1 MRVKQGELLGGA
13 SHGVLACVALKR
25 PVREEFTYG
34 VPHAMAENLQV
45 GMRVA
50 VHFSG
55 RREVGIVTALPQ
67 STDVPA
73 SRLKNISAVLD
84 EEPVLDEDLMELTR
98 WMGHYYG
105 CSWGEALA
113 AVLPAALK
121 REGGRRQVVR
131 LSPAEGIGQEE
142 LASLE
147 DKHVGQYRVLRT
159 LLNASG
165 PLERNELV
173 RKLNI
178 STSPIQ
184 TLLKKEWIV
193 AERIDAVTEAL
204 SGAPAENRPPPEC
217 LMPQQVAAIGAISK
231 PLEAKEFETFLL
243 RGVTGSGKT
252 EVYLEVIKKCLELGR
267 GAIVLVPEIA
277 LTPQTVGWFRGRFG
291 QVAVLHSRMTDAQRH
306 DAWKAVRK
314 GEVRVVVGA
323 RSALFAPMPDLGVVV
338 VDEEHEPSFKQG
350 STPRYHGRDLAVVR
364 AKRANAVCILG
375 SATPSLE
382 SWLNAKNGRY
392 TLLEMY
398 ERAQGGALP
407 SVEVIDLNSVKV
419 NGPFSDPLALAI
431 RETIQRGEQVI
442 LFQNRRGFAPVLWC
456 AQCKAVV
463 KCDQC
468 DSSMVFHRKLQ
479 RIVCHGCC
487 AERRPPKQCPTCSAP
502 GLRFLGEGSE
512 QVEQAVQSLCPDAR
526 VARMDS
532 DSMNSQEDY
541 ERVLGQFGAG
551 EVDILVGTQMIAKGL
566 DFPGV
571 TLVGIVSADSSLH
584 LADFRASERTFQL
597 LCQVAGRAGRGELP
611 GRILVQTHA
620 PEHPAIVHAATH
632 DYRAF
637 VDYELPLRNELDY
650 PPYGRIILVV
660 LEDEDEALV
669 EKTANHLGEVLGHHL
684 ADDEVQILGPAPAPI
699 ALLRNR
705 HRRNFLLKTG
715 PTSELLDKTR
725 NLLQS
730 FVERHHRPRITVD
743 VDPVSM
749 L

>member
-1 MRVKQGELLGGA
+1 
-13 SHGVLACVALKR
+13 
-25 PVREEFTYG
+25 
-34 VPHAMAENLQV
+34 
-45 GMRVA
+45 
-50 VHFSG
+50 
-55 RREVGIVTALPQ
+55 
-67 STDVPA
+67 
-73 SRLKNISAVLD
+73 
-84 EEPVLDEDLMELTR
+84 
-98 WMGHYYG
+98 
-105 CSWGEALA
+105 
-113 AVLPAALK
+113 
-121 REGGRRQVVR
+121 
-131 LSPAEGIGQEE
+131 
-142 LASLE
+142 
-147 DKHVGQYRVLRT
+147 
-159 LLNASG
+159 
-165 PLERNELV
+165 
-173 RKLNI
+173 
-178 STSPIQ
+178 
-184 TLLKKEWIV
+184 
-193 AERIDAVTEAL
+193 
-204 SGAPAENRPPPEC
+204 
-217 LMPQQVAAIGAISK
+217 
-231 PLEAKEFETFLL
+231 
-243 RGVTGSGKT
+243 
-252 EVYLEVIKKCLELGR
+252 
-267 GAIVLVPEIA
+267 
-277 LTPQTVGWFRGRFG
+277 
-291 QVAVLHSRMTDAQRH
+291 
-306 DAWKAVRK
+306 
-314 GEVRVVVGA
+314 
-323 RSALFAPMPDLGVVV
+323 
-338 VDEEHEPSFKQG
+338 
-350 STPRYHGRDLAVVR
+350 
-364 AKRANAVCILG
+364 
-375 SATPSLE
+375 
-382 SWLNAKNGRY
+382 
-392 TLLEMY
+392 MY

-487 AERRPPKQCPTCSAP
+487 AERRPPKQCPTCKAP

-551 EVDILVGTQMIAKGL
+551 EIDILVGTQMIAKGL

-637 VDYELPLRNELDY
+637 VDYELPLRDELDY

-669 EKTANHLGEVLGHHL
+669 EKTANHLGEVLEHHL